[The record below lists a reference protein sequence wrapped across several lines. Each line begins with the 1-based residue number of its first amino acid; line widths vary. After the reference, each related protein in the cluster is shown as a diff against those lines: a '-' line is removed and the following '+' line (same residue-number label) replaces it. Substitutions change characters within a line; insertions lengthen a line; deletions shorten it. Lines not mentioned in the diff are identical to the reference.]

1 MNILLEWNK
10 RLFPV
15 FVTIFLILVLIDS
28 LKLPITQPYQNLFN
42 LNYKLLFV
50 LISGLLVVWEQ
61 RISKNPIVSGP

>member
-15 FVTIFLILVLIDS
+15 FVTIFLILALIDS